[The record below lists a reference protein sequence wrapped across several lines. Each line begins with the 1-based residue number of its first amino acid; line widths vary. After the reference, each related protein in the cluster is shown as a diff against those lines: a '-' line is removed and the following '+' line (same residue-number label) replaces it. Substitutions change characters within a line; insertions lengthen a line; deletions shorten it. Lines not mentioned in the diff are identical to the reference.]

1 MLEKI
6 AIFNQKGGVA
16 KSTTAVNL
24 AAGLV
29 KFYNKRVLIVDTD
42 PQGHAG
48 AGLGIPVWELQAQI
62 MHVFTGQIQAS
73 DAIVSTTHNV
83 DILPSNVLL
92 TDIEIPISGRAG
104 RERILRKALAPVE
117 NNYDVIIFDC
127 PPNAGLFSVN
137 ALMASNKVIAPV
149 DMSFYGL
156 LAISQIERTLQLI
169 REELE
174 HPIELAGV
182 LATKFDGR
190 NNISKSVLEKLE
202 NNFGSQ
208 LFKTTIPESV
218 KLREAPSYGQS
229 IFDYDP
235 KGAGAIAY
243 RALIDEVMSA
253 MEVKA
258 A

>member
-1 MLEKI
+1 MLDKI

-24 AAGLV
+24 AAGLA
-29 KFYNKRVLIVDTD
+29 KFCSKRVLIVDTD

-48 AGLGIPVWELQAQI
+48 AGLGIPVWQLEKQI
-62 MHVFTGQIQAS
+62 MHVFTGEALAG
-73 DAIVSTTHNV
+73 DVVVSTEQGI
-83 DILPSNVLL
+83 DILPSNILL

-104 RERILRKALAPVE
+104 RERILRKALSTIE

-149 DMSFYGL
+149 DMSYYGL

-182 LATKFDGR
+182 LATKFDVR
-190 NNISKSVLEKLE
+190 NNISKSVIEKLQQH
-202 NNFGSQ
+202 FKQ
-208 LFKTTIPESV
+208 KLFQTRIPESV

-235 KGAGAIAY
+235 KGAGAKAY
-243 RALIDEVMSA
+243 RALIDEVMNT
-253 MEVKA
+253 MEAKA